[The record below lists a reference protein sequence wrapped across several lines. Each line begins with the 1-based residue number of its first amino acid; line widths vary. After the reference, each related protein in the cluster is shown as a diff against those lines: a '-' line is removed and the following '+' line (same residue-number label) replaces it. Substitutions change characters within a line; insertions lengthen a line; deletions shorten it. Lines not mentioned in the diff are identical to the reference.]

1 MSNDFGGSSAPSGA
15 LGLSIGRT
23 RYLGDLAQRSP
34 ASLWWKVKNA
44 IANRSR
50 ELPALVVYRLM
61 GAIFGLVYLETS
73 LRLELRKGDG
83 SIVDYG
89 VVGRRV
95 ITTVAVNFI
104 VDAFQNLV
112 ELELMKFHGFGTG
125 TGAESV
131 ADTTLGTEFT
141 TEYATDNT
149 RPTGSQ
155 GEGAA
160 NVYVTAATF
169 SPDSG
174 GTLAVTEHGIFSQAA
189 NSGGV
194 LLDRTKFAAV
204 NLVAGSDSLTA
215 TYSLTV
221 TSGG

>member
-1 MSNDFGGSSAPSGA
+1 MRNDSTMHTRGA
-15 LGLSIGRT
+15 VALAVDRNLGMLET
-23 RYLGDLAQRSP
+23 RKS
-34 ASLWWKVKNA
+34 ASLWWKLKNA
-44 IANRSR
+44 ILNRSR

-61 GAIFGLVYLETS
+61 GAIFGLVYIES
-73 LRLELRKGDG
+73 CLRLELRRADG
-83 SIVDYG
+83 SVTDYG
-89 VVGRRV
+89 IVGRRV
-95 ITTVAVNFI
+95 ITTVGVNFI

-112 ELELMKFHGFGTG
+112 ELELMHFHGFGTG
-125 TGAESV
+125 TGAEAV
-131 ADTTLGTEFT
+131 GDTTLGTEFT

-155 GEGAA
+155 TEGAA

-169 SPDSG
+169 SPDTG

-189 NSGGV
+189 NSGGT